1 MCYGWD
7 ACPSNTDIRDYLKID
22 IYMRKKTRVWL
33 DYLIFLTGLF
43 DFLSGLLNFLTRVFD
58 FLAVFFI
65 FGLDYLNF
73 DLVNNLNRAA
83 FAMVPAAFPAFKAG
97 MAIFHHVC
105 VPRKI
110 YNVFHHAAAFQKY
123 IMYSTVFAAF
133 QKCII
138 YSTVFAAFEKE
149 KLSDDWWPMS
159 LYTLCA
165 WTMMAQ
171 ESHTHLFPCPVV
183 HKGNVWKS
191 MLCLTTK

>member
-1 MCYGWD
+1 MCFGWD
-7 ACPSNTDIRDYLKID
+7 AFPSNKDIRDYLKID
-22 IYMRKKTRVWL
+22 IDMGKKTTR
-33 DYLIFLTGLF
+33 F
-43 DFLSGLLNFLTRVFD
+43 DWFIWFFD
-58 FLAVFFI
+58 RSIWFFGWIFFI

-97 MAIFHHVC
+97 RVIFHHVC
-105 VPRKI
+105 APRKI
-110 YNVFHHAAAFQKY
+110 YNIFHHVAALEKY
-123 IMYSTVFAAF
+123 IIYSTVFAAF
-133 QKCII
+133 EKYIM

-171 ESHTHLFPCPVV
+171 ESHV
-183 HKGNVWKS
+183 HTYFLVQWYIVAMSENQCFVA
-191 MLCLTTK
+191 LTTK